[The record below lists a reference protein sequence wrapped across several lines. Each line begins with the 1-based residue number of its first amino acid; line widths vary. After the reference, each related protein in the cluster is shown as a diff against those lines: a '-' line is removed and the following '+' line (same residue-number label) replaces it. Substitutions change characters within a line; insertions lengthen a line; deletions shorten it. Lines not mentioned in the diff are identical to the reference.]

1 MHIQRLL
8 NYVLI
13 GVFCLLFLVAAP
25 ADSAPV
31 DQGLTCDDLVT
42 LATTTVG
49 LACDGIGR
57 NQACYGNTLVN
68 VEFNENADFA
78 FSRSGDVVDLGQLR
92 RISTTPYDPAT
103 GSWGVAVVKAQVNLP
118 DTLPGENVTFLLFG
132 DTTLDA
138 LSPTLNAVRLRTN
151 VAGTT
156 CDSAPSGM
164 LVQSPT
170 GQQVTINI
178 NGADVTL
185 GSTALFV
192 AEPMGSMKM
201 AVVEG
206 LGVVEAFG
214 ETRIVPQGGE
224 IGVRLGGGDDGLEIT
239 GPPSG
244 LRPYTI
250 GVNTAPI
257 NMLERPFEIAPALD
271 ITPAGTAMS
280 VGTLTATPEGGG
292 PTPTPNGTCTP
303 RADWAARYSIQPG
316 DTLSGIAGRAG
327 LSTND
332 LAAGNCIVDAR
343 RIVVGQVLNV
353 PFRLA
358 TNTPTRPPATPTF
371 TPTVM
376 QGMIGPNLRAD
387 TLIVQYSQCTNIYW
401 DLENIREVYFEG
413 VGVVGHGS
421 QQVCPY
427 SQTTYQLL
435 VVQLD
440 GTQVPFYI
448 TIDVDF
454 STS

>member
-25 ADSAPV
+25 ADSAPA

-57 NQACYGNTLVN
+57 NQACYGNTLIN
-68 VEFNENADFA
+68 VEFTENAA
-78 FSRSGDVVDLGQLR
+78 LSFSRSGDVVDLSQIR
-92 RISTTPYDPAT
+92 RIATTPYDPAT
-103 GSWGVAVVKAQVNLP
+103 GSWGVAVLKAQVNLP

-132 DTTLDA
+132 DATLDA
-138 LSPTLNAVRLRTN
+138 VSPNLNAVRLSTN
-151 VAGTT
+151 VSGTT

-164 LVQSPT
+164 LIQSPN

-206 LGVVEAFG
+206 LGVVESFG
-214 ETRIVPQGGE
+214 ETRIVPAGGE

-250 GVNTAPI
+250 GVDTAPI
-257 NMLERPFEIAPALD
+257 NMLERQIELAPALD
-271 ITPAGTAMS
+271 VTPGGTAMT
-280 VGTLTATPEGGG
+280 VGTLTETPLGAVVATATP
-292 PTPTPNGTCTP
+292 PGTCTP
-303 RADWAARYSIQPG
+303 RADWTARYTIQSG
-316 DTLSGIAGRAG
+316 DTMSGIAGRAR
-327 LSTND
+327 LTLD
-332 LAAGNCIVDAR
+332 ELAAGNCIADVR

-353 PFRLA
+353 PFRLV
-358 TNTPTRPPATPTF
+358 TNTPTRPPATATF
-371 TPTVM
+371 TPIP
-376 QGMIGPNLRAD
+376 GMIGPNLRAD
-387 TLIVQYSQCTNIYW
+387 SLSVPYAGCTTIRW
-401 DLENIREVYFEG
+401 DVDNIREVYFEG
-413 VGVVGHGS
+413 MGVVGHGS
-421 QQVCPY
+421 QEVCPY
-427 SQTTYQLL
+427 QTQTFMLS
-435 VVQLD
+435 VTQLD
-440 GTQVPFYI
+440 GTILPFYI
-448 TIDVDF
+448 TIEVAYTPP
-454 STS
+454 S